1 MKELVIELM
10 EAPSC
15 CKEASYAC
23 QKYLDSLGSDK
34 ENEML
39 ELLIKE
45 IKEDINTI
53 DDFILF
59 LKTDMAK
66 QFFGDKCESML
77 ENELTRKEKGEKY
90 CSCPACQACEKIL
103 NLYNK

>member
-10 EAPSC
+10 ESPSC
-15 CKEASYAC
+15 CKEAKEAC
-23 QKYLDSLGSDK
+23 QNYLDSLVSDK

-45 IKEDINTI
+45 IKEDINPI
-53 DDFILF
+53 DDFIGF

-77 ENELTRKEKGEKY
+77 EKELIAKENGAKY